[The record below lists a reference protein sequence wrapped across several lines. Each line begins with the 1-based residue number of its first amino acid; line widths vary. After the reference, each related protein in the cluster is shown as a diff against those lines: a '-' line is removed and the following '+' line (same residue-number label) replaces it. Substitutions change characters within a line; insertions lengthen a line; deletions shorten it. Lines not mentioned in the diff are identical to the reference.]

1 LFIAVTLQGFNDV
14 SSEDTCRITDY
25 HLQTFVSTWRNI
37 DHEGTGFIHISE
49 AACLLR
55 NLIDN
60 KCELFPP
67 NVKALAYD
75 QTLLPKLIESMQ
87 LKLYKKFQ
95 YYNFHDILI
104 SLSQMYIYYL
114 ANREHELAEIFDEFN
129 ELHINEGFPPGDL
142 DDIIEHIEQI

>member
-1 LFIAVTLQGFNDV
+1 MRV
-14 SSEDTCRITDY
+14 
-25 HLQTFVSTWRNI
+25 WKNI
-37 DHEGTGFIHISE
+37 DHEGSGFIHISE

-67 NVKALAYD
+67 NVKALAYN
-75 QTLLPKLIESMQ
+75 QTLLPSLIESMR

-114 ANREHELAEIFDEFN
+114 ANRDWEINEIFDEYN
-129 ELHINEGFPPGDL
+129 QLHENDFPAHDL
-142 DDIIEHIEQI
+142 EDVIENID